1 MTNMDTDNLSAPALD
16 EDPEQGLRPL
26 SAAPE
31 ARDEDVADE
40 DLADDE
46 TVDEDDDDFDDE
58 DSDDDDDDAD
68 EDDGEEADEE
78 DEDAEQMNGD
88 DEEEDDEDED
98 EDQVQ
103 ARAEADES
111 GALPV
116 MPEAVA
122 EQVAEQ
128 DADRQARMAE
138 DLRVLEALLFASSE
152 PVTERA
158 IAERLGEKADIPA
171 LLEDLKRYYEG
182 RGVELLQ
189 ANGRWSF
196 RTAPDVTERLRLEKL
211 VPRKLS
217 RAAIETLAIVAYH
230 QPVTRAEIEEIR
242 GVVVSTGTVDI
253 LLEEGWIK
261 PRGRKQVPGRPV
273 MWGTSNA
280 FLDHFGLESIQD
292 LPGIDELR
300 AAGLLDSRGGMAYA
314 TRGSDTLLFDTD
326 ESDEALE
333 PLMSGDEGG
342 ETGAE
347 PAEGEDK
354 NA

>member
-1 MTNMDTDNLSAPALD
+1 MTNIDTDNLSAPALD
-16 EDPEQGLRPL
+16 QELLKL
-26 SAAPE
+26 SALPE
-31 ARDEDVADE
+31 SRDE

-46 TVDEDDDDFDDE
+46 TVDEDDEDFDDE
-58 DSDDDDDDAD
+58 DEDSDDDDAD
-68 EDDGEEADEE
+68 EDDGDEDEE
-78 DEDAEQMNGD
+78 GAEQMNGD
-88 DEEEDDEDED
+88 DDDEEEDEE
-98 EDQVQ
+98 QVQ
-103 ARAEADES
+103 ADES

-273 MWGTSNA
+273 MWGT
-280 FLDHFGLESIQD
+280 
-292 LPGIDELR
+292 
-300 AAGLLDSRGGMAYA
+300 
-314 TRGSDTLLFDTD
+314 
-326 ESDEALE
+326 
-333 PLMSGDEGG
+333 
-342 ETGAE
+342 
-347 PAEGEDK
+347 
-354 NA
+354 

>member
-1 MTNMDTDNLSAPALD
+1 M
-16 EDPEQGLRPL
+16 R
-26 SAAPE
+26 
-31 ARDEDVADE
+31 
-40 DLADDE
+40 
-46 TVDEDDDDFDDE
+46 
-58 DSDDDDDDAD
+58 DAD
-68 EDDGEEADEE
+68 E
-78 DEDAEQMNGD
+78 
-88 DEEEDDEDED
+88 
-98 EDQVQ
+98 
-103 ARAEADES
+103 
-111 GALPV
+111 LPA
-116 MPEAVA
+116 MPESVA

-128 DADRQARMAE
+128 DADRRIRMAE
-138 DLRVLEALLFASSE
+138 DLRVLEALLFAAPE

-158 IAERLGEKADIPA
+158 IAERLGEGADVPA
-171 LLEDLKRYYEG
+171 LIEDLKRMYEG
-182 RGVELLQ
+182 RGVEVLQ

-196 RTAPDVTERLRLEKL
+196 RTAPDVTDRLRLEKL

-217 RAAIETLAIVAYH
+217 RAAIETLAIIAYH

-292 LPGIDELR
+292 LPGVDELR
-300 AAGLLDSRGGMAYA
+300 AAGLLDSRGVSAYG
-314 TRGSDTLLFDTD
+314 TRGGDTLLFDTE

-333 PLMSGDEGG
+333 PLLGDEDGD
-342 ETGAE
+342 GASE
-347 PAEGEDK
+347 DPEAIDK

>member
-1 MTNMDTDNLSAPALD
+1 MTSIDNDTNASLQLDASPERDTDELLI
-16 EDPEQGLRPL
+16 
-26 SAAPE
+26 AA
-31 ARDEDVADE
+31 ADGRDVDIVDE
-40 DLADDE
+40 DLADD
-46 TVDEDDDDFDDE
+46 DEGDDDAFDDDDSDE
-58 DSDDDDDDAD
+58 DGDV
-68 EDDGEEADEE
+68 
-78 DEDAEQMNGD
+78 D
-88 DEEEDDEDED
+88 DEESDEDGDEDGDEDED
-98 EDQVQ
+98 DAAVLNG
-103 ARAEADES
+103 AAEALASPAIPES
-111 GALPV
+111 
-116 MPEAVA
+116 VA

-128 DADRQARMAE
+128 DATRQQRMAE
-138 DLRVLEALLFASSE
+138 DLRVLEALLFASAE
-152 PVTERA
+152 PVPERA
-158 IAERLGEKADIPA
+158 IAERLGEGADIPA

-196 RTAPDVTERLRLEKL
+196 RTAPAVTERLRLEKF

-300 AAGLLDSRGGMAYA
+300 AAGLLDSRGVAAYG
-314 TRGSDTLLFDTD
+314 TRGGETLLFDTE

-333 PLMSGDEGG
+333 PLMGGDDGADAG
-342 ETGAE
+342 EAPE
-347 PAEGEDK
+347 NEDK

>member
-1 MTNMDTDNLSAPALD
+1 MTNPDTENTTAPAVRDTDELPAM
-16 EDPEQGLRPL
+16 P
-26 SAAPE
+26 
-31 ARDEDVADE
+31 
-40 DLADDE
+40 
-46 TVDEDDDDFDDE
+46 
-58 DSDDDDDDAD
+58 DS
-68 EDDGEEADEE
+68 
-78 DEDAEQMNGD
+78 
-88 DEEEDDEDED
+88 
-98 EDQVQ
+98 
-103 ARAEADES
+103 
-111 GALPV
+111 
-116 MPEAVA
+116 VA

-128 DADRQARMAE
+128 DADRQVRMAE

-152 PVTERA
+152 PVPERA
-158 IAERLGEKADIPA
+158 ISERLGEGADIPA
-171 LLEDLKRYYEG
+171 LLEDLKRVYQG
-182 RGVELLQ
+182 RGVELVQ

-242 GVVVSTGTVDI
+242 GVVVSTGTIDI
-253 LLEEGWIK
+253 LLEEGWVK

-300 AAGLLDSRGGMAYA
+300 AAGLLDSRGVSAYG
-314 TRGSDTLLFDTD
+314 TRGGDTLLFDTE

-333 PLMSGDEGG
+333 PLV
-342 ETGAE
+342 A
-347 PAEGEDK
+347 GEDSDEAAEAADTDDK
-354 NA
+354 SA

>member
-1 MTNMDTDNLSAPALD
+1 MIDPDTEHSVPEPA
-16 EDPEQGLRPL
+16 
-26 SAAPE
+26 AA
-31 ARDEDVADE
+31 ARRD
-40 DLADDE
+40 DDE
-46 TVDEDDDDFDDE
+46 STP
-58 DSDDDDDDAD
+58 A
-68 EDDGEEADEE
+68 
-78 DEDAEQMNGD
+78 
-88 DEEEDDEDED
+88 
-98 EDQVQ
+98 
-103 ARAEADES
+103 
-111 GALPV
+111 
-116 MPEAVA
+116 MPESVA

-128 DADRQARMAE
+128 DADRERRMSD
-138 DLRVLEALLFASSE
+138 DLRVLEALLFATAE

-158 IAERLGEKADIPA
+158 IAERLGAGADVPA
-171 LLEDLKRYYEG
+171 LLEELKAVYQG

-196 RTAPDVTERLRLEKL
+196 RTAPDVTPRLRLEKL

-242 GVVVSTGTVDI
+242 GVIVSSGTIDI
-253 LLEEGWIK
+253 LLEEGWLK

-300 AAGLLDSRGGMAYA
+300 AAGLLDSKRGVSAYSTRGGE
-314 TRGSDTLLFDTD
+314 TLLYDTE

-333 PLMSGDEGG
+333 PLNEGSEGG
-342 ETGAE
+342 EDAE
-347 PAEGEDK
+347 PVEKKDE
-354 NA
+354 

>member
-1 MTNMDTDNLSAPALD
+1 MTSPITRIDTDITSSPDVVECPASD
-16 EDPEQGLRPL
+16 TGLL
-26 SAAPE
+26 AGAA
-31 ARDEDVADE
+31 ADSRDEDVADE
-40 DLADDE
+40 ESAAE
-46 TVDEDDDDFDDE
+46 AEADEDEDE
-58 DSDDDDDDAD
+58 DIDDDAD
-68 EDDGEEADEE
+68 
-78 DEDAEQMNGD
+78 GD
-88 DEEEDDEDED
+88 DDDDEDED
-98 EDQVQ
+98 EDEDSEGGDDE
-103 ARAEADES
+103 EADEDD
-111 GALPV
+111 GANAASEAQADATAELPV
-116 MPEAVA
+116 MPESVA

-128 DADRQARMAE
+128 DADRQQRMAE
-138 DLRVLEALLFASSE
+138 DLRVLEALLFASAE

-158 IAERLGEKADIPA
+158 IAERLGEKADVPA
-171 LLEDLKRYYEG
+171 LLEDLKRYYAG

-189 ANGRWSF
+189 ANDRWSF

-292 LPGIDELR
+292 LPGIDDLR
-300 AAGLLDSRGGMAYA
+300 AAGLLDSRGGVAYA
-314 TRGSDTLLFDTD
+314 TRGGDSLLFDTE

-333 PLMSGDEGG
+333 PLVGGEEPEDEG
-342 ETGAE
+342 EATE
-347 PAEGEDK
+347 SEDK

>member
-1 MTNMDTDNLSAPALD
+1 MTSIDTDLTD
-16 EDPEQGLRPL
+16 ET
-26 SAAPE
+26 E
-31 ARDEDVADE
+31 ARLETETLLLAAADE
-40 DLADDE
+40 DRAEDEAVAEDDE
-46 TVDEDDDDFDDE
+46 DFDDDD
-58 DSDDDDDDAD
+58 SDGDDDDAD
-68 EDDGEEADEE
+68 DDADEE
-78 DEDAEQMNGD
+78 EGDEA
-88 DEEEDDEDED
+88 
-98 EDQVQ
+98 
-103 ARAEADES
+103 AAEAGE
-111 GALPV
+111 AAPLPV
-116 MPEAVA
+116 MPESVA

-128 DADRQARMAE
+128 DADRQQRMAE
-138 DLRVLEALLFASSE
+138 ELRVLEALLFASSE

-158 IAERLGEKADIPA
+158 ISERLGERADVPA

-300 AAGLLDSRGGMAYA
+300 AAGLLDSRGGVAYA
-314 TRGSDTLLFDTD
+314 TRGGDSLLFDTE

-333 PLMSGDEGG
+333 PLMGGDEGDQ
-342 ETGAE
+342 
-347 PAEGEDK
+347 PAAGSDEDDK

>member
-1 MTNMDTDNLSAPALD
+1 MTSIDTDITSSPDVVECPACDTHL
-16 EDPEQGLRPL
+16 LA
-26 SAAPE
+26 SAA
-31 ARDEDVADE
+31 ADSRDEDVANEEIAAQDEADE
-40 DLADDE
+40 DEDE
-46 TVDEDDDDFDDE
+46 YL
-58 DSDDDDDDAD
+58 DDDAD
-68 EDDGEEADEE
+68 
-78 DEDAEQMNGD
+78 GD
-88 DEEEDDEDED
+88 DDEDDEDEYGEEED
-98 EDQVQ
+98 EDGDDEN
-103 ARAEADES
+103 AGADE
-111 GALPV
+111 GANAASEGQTDATAELPV
-116 MPEAVA
+116 MPESVA

-128 DADRQARMAE
+128 DADRQQRMAE
-138 DLRVLEALLFASSE
+138 DLRVLEALLFASAE

-158 IAERLGEKADIPA
+158 IAERLGEKADVPA
-171 LLEDLKRYYEG
+171 LLEDLKRYYAG

-189 ANGRWSF
+189 ANDRWSF

-230 QPVTRAEIEEIR
+230 QPVTRAEIEDIR

-292 LPGIDELR
+292 LPGIDDLR
-300 AAGLLDSRGGMAYA
+300 AAGLLDSRGGVAYA
-314 TRGSDTLLFDTD
+314 TRGGDSLLFDTE

-333 PLMSGDEGG
+333 PLVGGEEPNDEG
-342 ETGAE
+342 EATE
-347 PAEGEDK
+347 SEDK
-354 NA
+354 NE

>member
-1 MTNMDTDNLSAPALD
+1 MTSIDTDITSSPDVVECPASD
-16 EDPEQGLRPL
+16 TGLL
-26 SAAPE
+26 AAG
-31 ARDEDVADE
+31 AADSRDEDVADE
-40 DLADDE
+40 ESAAQAE
-46 TVDEDDDDFDDE
+46 AEADEDEDE
-58 DSDDDDDDAD
+58 DLDDDDAD
-68 EDDGEEADEE
+68 
-78 DEDAEQMNGD
+78 GD
-88 DEEEDDEDED
+88 DDDDEDED
-98 EDQVQ
+98 EDGEGGDDED
-103 ARAEADES
+103 AGEDEGANAASEAHADATAE
-111 GALPV
+111 LPV
-116 MPEAVA
+116 MPESVA

-128 DADRQARMAE
+128 DADRQQRMAE
-138 DLRVLEALLFASSE
+138 DLRVLEALLFASAE

-158 IAERLGEKADIPA
+158 IAERLGEKADVPA
-171 LLEDLKRYYEG
+171 LLEDLKRYYAG

-189 ANGRWSF
+189 ANDRWSF

-300 AAGLLDSRGGMAYA
+300 AAGLLDSRGGVAYA
-314 TRGSDTLLFDTD
+314 TRGGDSLLFDTE

-333 PLMSGDEGG
+333 PLVGGEEPEDGDEAT
-342 ETGAE
+342 ES
-347 PAEGEDK
+347 EDK